1 MPVIRCDQ
9 TNCAYKGIECCT
21 ASMIVMQDGECLTAV
36 TYEALMKMKPE
47 ENKRPP
53 KRS

>member
-9 TNCAYKGIECCT
+9 TSCTYRGIECCT
-21 ASMIVMQDGECLTAV
+21 ASRIEMQDGECVTAV

-47 ENKRPP
+47 ENKRSN
-53 KRS
+53 KS